1 MARGQRRQAT
11 LPTLEPFDG
20 HAVDKLE
27 VRFTGRVALD
37 PDDPKHR
44 ALYLDL
50 TLGKEVTVTV
60 QGAVVTRPHEANLDA
75 EGWISSVV
83 GACGV
88 RVHSIEG
95 AARTRTHLRPV
106 PDERSLDEA
115 IPPAPKADAEP
126 PADVDPPTDPPK
138 ADAVPADEVP

>member
-44 ALYLDL
+44 ELYNDL
-50 TLGKEVTVTV
+50 KLGKEVTCTV
-60 QGAVVTRPHEANLDA
+60 QGAVVARPHEANLDA
-75 EGWISSVV
+75 EGFVSSVV

-95 AARTRTHLRPV
+95 AARTRSHLRPV

-115 IPPAPKADAEP
+115 IPPVPEQPVEP
-126 PADVDPPTDPPK
+126 PLPGTDP
-138 ADAVPADEVP
+138 DAPPVDEVP